1 MMFPVSCILSDTVHT
16 KFFFMMHQAAE
27 LSFLCV
33 VNTFISQNLYWL
45 LKYKLI
51 VILLEKALT

>member
-1 MMFPVSCILSDTVHT
+1 
-16 KFFFMMHQAAE
+16 MHQAAE

-33 VNTFISQNLYWL
+33 ANTFISQNLYLL

>member
-1 MMFPVSCILSDTVHT
+1 
-16 KFFFMMHQAAE
+16 MHQAAE

-51 VILLEKALT
+51 MILLEKALT